1 MKSLYLLMMC
11 TLLAP
16 VTVLAQQTGTLA
28 GQVTEASNGSPL
40 PGANIGILEV
50 TNKGTATD
58 ADGLYTLTGI
68 PVGTHTVIVRYVGFR
83 EMRTTVTIQEN
94 QETTQN
100 IALEEDF
107 LNMEEIVVTGQGASI
122 EKRRIVSDISVLNA
136 REIESAPVRSIDQL
150 LQGRVTGATVRAQS
164 AQPGQ
169 GMNIN
174 FRGITSAFASQTPVI
189 YVDGV
194 RVDNKA
200 STSLSQGGE
209 ETSAL
214 SELLTSDIER
224 VEITKGGA
232 ASTLYGSD
240 AANGVIQIFTRRGIS
255 GEPTITIRTD
265 QGVDIPDTRYVQDTG
280 FSFADQVNDPEHPDF
295 GQSSFIKDNFLQNS
309 YFQNYYASISG
320 GVQEL
325 TYHVSGRVQNSEGI
339 QPNNNSTLYSLRG
352 NLQASLSEKVGVS
365 FIGSYTRSNFQR
377 LNNGTSISDPYTS
390 FQVGDAYFFSGA
402 DTFEEALRRFLLPS
416 LKEGVNRFTVA
427 ATTTY
432 NPSPFFF
439 SRFTAGIDSRYNEQ
453 RNMEPAEFD
462 VIGSNDNGFIERFNR
477 DFSVVT
483 LEYVGT
489 INYPREG
496 TLTSSFTFGAQ
507 GFREETSIAYL
518 SGETFGLP
526 GTEDI
531 GEAGN
536 ITANE
541 NRSQIFNGGFYFKEQ
556 LGLLDKI
563 FLDAGVRFDGN
574 SAFGENV
581 GLQTYPS
588 IGVAYTI
595 SDEEFWGSTFG
606 AVWNETKL
614 RASYGQTGKFPDPF
628 SRDFTFQSSAFRG
641 ESAPRFDNPGNDN
654 LKPEKTS
661 TFEIGMESAL
671 LDDRVALNVTYYS
684 SETQDALFF
693 VPEQPATG
701 RGVQLRNIG
710 TIENE
715 GIEFALNTR
724 LLDNQQVDW
733 WLGLNYSW
741 FRNEVTDMGGAA
753 DFDVGGSSLR
763 ARQRVSEGHPV
774 GEWMPT
780 VPIDTNGDGLLDG
793 SEFQFVGST
802 PYPTKTGAFNTSVTL
817 FNRLTVFAM
826 ADWALDAMIFDWSS
840 HWASFNGLERTSLPV
855 RFDTEGNEVGNYS
868 TTAAGTF
875 LLKEGDY
882 LKLRE
887 VSVSYDIPRTL
898 TSQLNLRS
906 ASVFVTARNLVTWS
920 RQNLVD
926 PELGGVSSNSN
937 AQENMSG
944 LELGGEQSSTL
955 SIPHQFRLGIQV
967 QF

>member
-1 MKSLYLLMMC
+1 MKYFYFLLLC
-11 TLLAP
+11 IVVAP
-16 VTVLAQQTGTLA
+16 TAVLAQQTGTLTGTVSDA
-28 GQVTEASNGSPL
+28 NNGSPL
-40 PGANIGILEV
+40 PGANIGLLELP
-50 TNKGTATD
+50 TKGTATD
-58 ADGLYTLTGI
+58 INGLYTIPDI
-68 PVGTHTVIVRYVGFR
+68 PVGTHTVVVRYVGFR
-83 EMRTTVTIQEN
+83 EVTATVNIQAN
-94 QETTQN
+94 QATEQDFF
-100 IALEEDF
+100 LDEDF

-122 EKRRIVSDISVLNA
+122 EKRRLSSDVSILNS
-136 REIESAPVRSIDQL
+136 REIESAPVASIDEL

-189 YVDGV
+189 YIDGI
-194 RVDNKA
+194 RVDNRS

-240 AANGVIQIFTRRGIS
+240 AANGVIQIFTKRGIS

-265 QGVDIPDTRYVQDTG
+265 QGVDIPDTKFVQDTG
-280 FSFADQVNDPEHPDF
+280 FSFPNQVTDPEHPDF
-295 GQSSFIKDNFLQNS
+295 GQTSFLEDNFLQNS

-320 GVQEL
+320 GIQDL
-325 TYHVSGRVQNSEGI
+325 TYHVSGRVQDAEGV
-339 QPNNNSTLYSLRG
+339 QPNNSSTLYSLRG
-352 NLQASLSEKVGVS
+352 NLQASISEKLGIS

-377 LNNGTSISDPYTS
+377 LNNGTAIADPYTS

-402 DTFEEALRRFLLPS
+402 DTFDEALRRFLLPS
-416 LKEGVNRFTVA
+416 IKEGVNRFTVA
-427 ATTTY
+427 TTATY

-439 SRFTAGIDSRYNEQ
+439 SRLTAGVDSRYNEQ
-453 RNMEPAEFD
+453 RNLEPAEFD
-462 VIGSNDNGFIERFNR
+462 IVSGNDSGLIERFNR
-477 DFSVVT
+477 DYSVVT
-483 LEYVGT
+483 LEYAGT

-507 GFREETSIAYL
+507 GFREETSIAFL

-556 LGLLDKI
+556 IGILDKV

-588 IGVAYTI
+588 VGIAYTV
-595 SDEEFWGSTFG
+595 SDEAFWSATFG
-606 AVWNETKL
+606 SFWNETKL

-654 LKPEKTS
+654 LKPEKTA
-661 TFEIGMESAL
+661 TFELGVESAL
-671 LDDRVALNVTYYS
+671 LDERLAVNFTYYS
-684 SETQDALFF
+684 SQTEDALFF
-693 VPEQPATG
+693 VPEQPASG

-710 TIENE
+710 AIENE
-715 GIEFALNTR
+715 GIELALNARLISTR
-724 LLDNQQVDW
+724 TVDW
-733 WLGLNYSW
+733 WLGMNYSW

-753 DFDVGGSSLR
+753 DFNVGGSSLR
-763 ARQRVSEGHPV
+763 ARQRVAEGHPI

-793 SEFQFVGST
+793 SEFQFVGTT
-802 PYPTKTGAFNTSVTL
+802 PYPTKTGAINTSVTL
-817 FNRLTVFAM
+817 FNRLTVFAL

-840 HWASFNGLERTSLPV
+840 HWSSFNGLERTTLPA
-855 RFDTEGNEVGNYS
+855 RFDTDGNEIGNYS
-868 TTAAGTF
+868 TTAAGSF
-875 LLKEGDY
+875 LLKDGDY

-887 VSVSYDIPRTL
+887 VSVSYDIPRKL

-920 RQNLVD
+920 RQSLVD
-926 PELGGVSSNSN
+926 PELGGVSSNSD
-937 AQENMSG
+937 AEENLSG